1 MVDQSWV
8 PVPEGSDFTLANL
21 PFGTIEFA
29 SGDRSVA
36 IRIGDHAIDLARL
49 QTTAALAALPLPK
62 DLFAAPSL
70 NAFMAEGPEVWSAT
84 RALVREQLI
93 AADARPL
100 VEPALVALDE
110 VQVVMP
116 VDVGDFVD
124 FYSSIHH
131 ATNLGRLFRPGGD
144 PLLAYWRHLPVGYH
158 GRAGTCVPSGAPV
171 RRPCGLI
178 PGDDGGPLTLRATR
192 ELDFEL
198 EVGFFVGVGGT
209 RLEPDA
215 AAAHVFG
222 AVLVNDWSARDIQAF
237 EYQPLGPFLG
247 KSFATTIS
255 PWVVPLDALMPYRI
269 DAPSQQPEPA
279 PYLRATR
286 RWALDLD
293 LEVELNG
300 QRISATNFRHQYWTF
315 AQQLAHM
322 TVNGATTR
330 PGDLFASGA
339 VSGPTP
345 DQYGSLIELTARGER
360 PIRLLD
366 GTPRAFL
373 ADGDTVTL
381 RGWCGEGPMRVG
393 FGECTGTIEPGT

>member
-1 MVDQSWV
+1 MAEQSWV

-21 PFGTIEFA
+21 PFGVIESA

-49 QTTAALAALPLPK
+49 QTTTALASLSLANH
-62 DLFAAPSL
+62 LFAAPSL
-70 NAFMAEGPEVWSAT
+70 NALMAAGPAVWEAT
-84 RALVREQLI
+84 RARVRDLLTTS
-93 AADARPL
+93 DARPL
-100 VEPALVALDE
+100 VEHALVALDG
-110 VQVVMP
+110 VRVVLP
-116 VDVGDFVD
+116 VEIGDFVD

-131 ATNLGRLFRPGGD
+131 ATNLGRLFRPDGD
-144 PLLAYWRHLPVGYH
+144 PLLANWRHLPVGYH
-158 GRAGTCVPSGAPV
+158 GRAGTCVPSGTPV

-178 PGDDGGPLTLRATR
+178 PGDNGGPPTLRATK
-192 ELDFEL
+192 ELDIEL

-209 RLEPDA
+209 RLAPDA

-255 PWVVPLDALMPYRI
+255 PWVVPLDALTPYRI
-269 DAPSQQPEPA
+269 DAPVQQPEPA
-279 PYLRATR
+279 EYLRATR
-286 RWALDLD
+286 PWALDLD
-293 LEVELNG
+293 LAVELNG

-330 PGDLFASGA
+330 TGDLFASGA

-360 PIRLLD
+360 PIRLRD
-366 GTPRAFL
+366 GTRRAFL
-373 ADGDTVTL
+373 HDGDTVSL
-381 RGWCGEGPMRVG
+381 HGWCGVGPQRVG
-393 FGECTGTIEPGT
+393 FGECTGTIRPEM